1 MMDTAR
7 SAPTPTISGL
17 NLERVVGRGPS
28 SIIYRASHGMET
40 VAVEVSELSGEEISP
55 EQRRQF
61 LRQGC
66 LTASLDH
73 PTIPDVFEVDTTES
87 GRPYVAREYI
97 AGQILEESIVDSAL
111 SAQALIEFGYRLA
124 DGLHEVHRRGL
135 HHRDIHPEN
144 ILVDTDNIPHLVNFG
159 VGTPGERRSVER
171 SSSSLPYVSPQEA
184 DHDQSGADARSDLY
198 SLGGV
203 LYFCATT
210 KPPFDPDT
218 APDERPAD
226 GARITE
232 LLVEQ
237 RPDIDDQFATL
248 VGELLNADPAQRPPS
263 AEAVVRRLLP
273 LVDTD
278 STDEVSQPPVVRR
291 AELQRLLAIW
301 SDATEGHQLQ
311 SVVVDGPTGSGKSHL
326 ADAVARRADREGAT
340 HLSVSLR
347 EFEPHPFAAVQR
359 LIQPLIDDFDNCDES
374 RKHQIRRAVEGALDN
389 RAELVTRAIPS
400 IARLL
405 SRQPPTSITDGAGH
419 RSRLLYDAIAS
430 LLRRLASIG
439 PGMVIVI
446 DNSHWLDEST
456 RRIIEHLTNSAPDAP
471 ILLVAISDRT
481 MLEHNR
487 RSGELST
494 ALSLDHN
501 ITLGELDAPEIRRLV
516 CERLGD
522 TSVDAALID
531 GVRRASDGN
540 AYFIE
545 SYLGALLDAAAIR
558 PHWNQWSLDDEAMQQ
573 LELPATIPELIDVHL
588 SSLRDTT
595 RELLSWI
602 ALFESPP
609 SPQDLI
615 DCSGIDASAI
625 DTAGREAMTAGLLE
639 TEPDGRWRV
648 ADDTLRTRL
657 IQCLDSRQRRRRH
670 QRIAITLAERG
681 DSSEFI
687 FPIARHFARGE
698 TDQTPGRAI
707 SANHRAGT
715 VARRH
720 CAFEQALSCLTEA
733 ARIAEQQDIEPE
745 RQLHADIGEVAVR
758 TGHLD
763 IARRHLDAAIRATDD
778 PVERARLRTSVIGM
792 HSTAL
797 KVDRA
802 KEEIRRAFSDLGE
815 PAPRRRPV
823 DIASTLSK
831 WSRAELTTR
840 FPGLKSI
847 LHPSHDDASRRRR
860 EVLMEL
866 YSVSTRVA
874 YLDFDEAR
882 FVQLMMRHHDLAAQL
897 DAPAELAKTHISLA
911 FVAANIGSDRWYQFH
926 HRQAREQARRASDRS
941 IDGAVDVIEAMSL
954 ELRGNIREASQMME
968 TTVVDH
974 GHWIDAWEY
983 TSGTLILVGKAC
995 LRGQFRKALDIAEQA
1010 IRQLRTRQEQSD
1022 SQQGFLFT
1030 AIAAMA
1036 LMPMSVLGE
1045 TEDADDYLKL
1055 CDQYFENTD
1064 EKLYYHA
1071 VIHHALVGYHFAEG
1085 NDDAVIDHME
1095 SVFELPMSFPDIPY
1109 FLRSFLVWRAW
1120 FLLRRARRQ
1129 RRRGDTPELDELRVA
1144 IDELRAGS
1152 RTAIYEAY
1160 CELFS
1165 AGLADLEDRRGDI
1178 DGHLNDARR
1187 LADDIGMP
1195 IIHFEIA
1202 VLRARLQTRR
1212 GANDIALQYVR
1223 RAQRLADD
1231 SGWTEPLRRLQS
1243 EFEAIADRSSP
1254 VNTTSSPGRA
1264 VDGGTDHRLRLVDR
1278 ARRRL
1283 QTTGDD
1289 EAALSEMLHE
1299 FADAVG
1305 ASRALLFRCEDEHLA
1320 LEETSAGAIDS
1331 PADRPSDSSRPGDW
1345 ARGVIDQVFATE
1357 QPLVVVTPRQ
1367 GRRWDEHA
1375 FGDGLQ
1381 SAVAIPISTAQ
1392 RLSGILY
1399 LDSAEEQRFDSGD
1412 VELLQLLTPALIA
1425 IWQTLRADALH
1436 DELERT
1442 GQQRTTLLE
1451 HATRAVGIG
1460 LTIVTPDQELKTASP
1475 IVYTLAQPWGSL
1487 PQWWRQIEPRCQWD
1501 HTKMCSQCG
1510 ELEFLGTAIADVTT
1524 PDGTR
1529 HIFELTSTGH
1539 GHELTDAPTDHMV
1552 LVQDA
1557 TDRISAQEELEA
1569 LNDELVDARDE
1580 AMAASRAK
1588 SSFLANM
1595 SHELRTPLNAII
1607 GYSEM
1612 LLEEADDSDSQMLQD
1627 LRRIQVSGKHLLELV
1642 SDILNLS
1649 KIETGRLDL
1658 DVRPI
1663 QLRALIDDIA
1673 DTALQLVSDR
1683 GNSLVVDDAPPVEI
1697 VNDETKLRQVLLNL
1711 LGNAAKFTEGGEIH
1725 LGIDLEDAPQDSD
1738 ADRWLRF
1745 DVSDD
1750 GIGMSDEEL
1759 ESLFEAFYQATPG
1772 SVSQHGGTGLGLTIS
1787 QRFCELMGGTID
1799 VDSTKGVGTTF
1810 TIQIPQFVDG

>member
-7 SAPTPTISGL
+7 SAPKPTISGL

-40 VAVEVSELSGEEISP
+40 VAVEISALASDELSP

-66 LTASLDH
+66 LTASLNH
-73 PTIPDVFEVDTTES
+73 PTIPEVFEVDTTDS

-97 AGQILEESIVDSAL
+97 AGQILEESIGETVL
-111 SAQALIEFGYRLA
+111 SPEALIEFGYRIA
-124 DGLHEVHRRGL
+124 DGLHSVHRRGL
-135 HHRDIHPEN
+135 IHGDIHPYN
-144 ILVDTDNIPHLVNFG
+144 ILVDTDDIPHLVNFG
-159 VGTPGERRSVER
+159 VDTPGHER
-171 SSSSLPYVSPQEA
+171 SIERLPYVSPEA
-184 DHDQSGADARSDLY
+184 VELEDSGADARSDLY

-203 LYFCATT
+203 LYFCATARS
-210 KPPFDPDT
+210 PFDADT
-218 APDERPAD
+218 DPGDQPPG
-226 GARITE
+226 GARIAE
-232 LLVEQ
+232 LLAEQ
-237 RPDIDDQFATL
+237 RPDIDDRCAIL
-248 VGELLNADPAQRPPS
+248 IGELLRTDPAKRPPS
-263 AEAVVRRLLP
+263 ARAIVRQLQP
-273 LVDTD
+273 VVDT
-278 STDEVSQPPVVRR
+278 SEIETSQPPVVRR
-291 AELQRLLAIW
+291 AELQQLLAMW
-301 SDATEGHQLQ
+301 SDVTEGRQLQ
-311 SVVVDGPTGSGKSHL
+311 SVVVEGPTGSGKSHL
-326 ADAVARRADREGAT
+326 IDAVARRADREGAT

-347 EFEPHPFAAVQR
+347 EFEPHPLAAVQR
-359 LIQPLIDDFDNCDES
+359 LLQTLIDDFDDSDES
-374 RKHQIRRAVEGALDN
+374 RKQQIRSAVDAAPDDQF
-389 RAELVTRAIPS
+389 ELVIQAIPS
-400 IARLL
+400 ISRLRSESPSV
-405 SRQPPTSITDGAGH
+405 SRTDTPRH

-439 PGMVIVI
+439 PGMIVVI
-446 DNSHWLDEST
+446 DNAHRLDETT
-456 RRIIEHLTNSAPDAP
+456 RRIFEHLTTLDEAAPVF
-471 ILLVAISDRT
+471 LVAISDQT
-481 MLEHNR
+481 MLPESRHNGD
-487 RSGELST
+487 SPT
-494 ALSLDHN
+494 ALSLNHN
-501 ITLGELDAPEIRRLV
+501 IPLGELDAPEIRRLV
-516 CERLGD
+516 SERLGD
-522 TSVDAALID
+522 TSVDAALIER
-531 GVRRASDGN
+531 VRQASDGN

-558 PHWNQWSLDDEAMQQ
+558 PHWNQWSLDDQAIQQ
-573 LELPATIPELIDVHL
+573 LELPETIAELIDHRL
-588 SSLRDTT
+588 SSLRDST
-595 RELLSWI
+595 RELLTWI

-609 SPQDLI
+609 SRRDLV
-615 DCSGIDASAI
+615 DSSGIDTATI
-625 DTAGREAMTAGLLE
+625 DAAAREAMTAGLME
-639 TEPDGRWRV
+639 VDPDGRWRLTD
-648 ADDTLRTRL
+648 APLRGRL
-657 IQCLDSRQRRRRH
+657 VESTGVDERRRRH
-670 QRIAITLAERG
+670 QRIALTLSGRADSG
-681 DSSEFI
+681 DFI

-698 TDQTPGRAI
+698 TDQTPQRAI
-707 SANHRAGT
+707 TANHRAGT

-720 CAFEQALSCLTEA
+720 CAFEQSLNCLTEA
-733 ARIAEQQDIEPE
+733 VAIAEQHDIEPT

-763 IARRHLDAAIRATDD
+763 VARRHLDAAIGATDD

-802 KEEIRRAFSDLGE
+802 KEEIRRAFWDLDE
-815 PAPRRRPV
+815 PLPQRRPV
-823 DIASTLSK
+823 DIASTLSQ

-840 FPGLKSI
+840 FPSLKSI
-847 LHPSHDDASRRRR
+847 LHSSHDDASRRQL

-866 YSVSTRVA
+866 YAVSTRVA
-874 YLDFDEAR
+874 YLDFDETR
-882 FVQLMMRHHDLAAQL
+882 FVQLMMRNHNLAVQL
-897 DAPAELAKTHISLA
+897 DAPSELAKTHISLA
-911 FVAANIGSDRWYQFH
+911 FVAANIGSDRWYKSHQQ
-926 HRQAREQARRASDRS
+926 RAREQAQRASDRS
-941 IDGAVDVIEAMSL
+941 IDGAVDIIEAMSM
-954 ELRGNIREASQMME
+954 ELRGNIRGASQMME

-995 LRGQFRKALDIAEQA
+995 LRGHFRKALDIAEQA
-1010 IRQLRTRQEQSD
+1010 IRQLRTRQDQLD

-1036 LMPMSVLGE
+1036 LMPMSILGE
-1045 TEDADDYLKL
+1045 TKQADDYLKL
-1055 CDQYFENTD
+1055 CDQYFANTD

-1071 VIHHALVGYHFAEG
+1071 VIHHALVGYHLVEA
-1085 NDDAVIDHME
+1085 NDDAVVDHME
-1095 SVFELPMSFPDIPY
+1095 SVFQLPMSFPDIPY

-1129 RRRGDTPELDELRVA
+1129 RRRDNTVELDELRDA
-1144 IDELRAGS
+1144 IDDLRAGS
-1152 RTAIYEAY
+1152 RTSIYEAY

-1165 AGLADLEDRRGDI
+1165 AGLADLEERRGDI
-1178 DGHLNDARR
+1178 DAHLVDARR
-1187 LADDIGMP
+1187 LADDVGMP

-1202 VLRARLQTRR
+1202 VFRARLQARR
-1212 GANDIALQYVR
+1212 GADDIAMSYLR
-1223 RAQRLADD
+1223 RARQLARD
-1231 SGWTEPLRRLQS
+1231 SGWTAYLRRLRT
-1243 EFEAIADRSSP
+1243 EFDALEDHASTVDTAASTD
-1254 VNTTSSPGRA
+1254 RA
-1264 VDGGTDHRLRLVDR
+1264 VDEDTDHRLNFVDR

-1289 EAALSEMLHE
+1289 NAALSEMLHE

-1305 ASRALLFRCEDEHLA
+1305 ASRALLFRREDEHLT
-1320 LEETSAGAIDS
+1320 LEQTSDDAVVSPRDDLSDS
-1331 PADRPSDSSRPGDW
+1331 GRPSNW

-1357 QPLVVVTPRQ
+1357 QPLVVATARQ
-1367 GRRWDEHA
+1367 GRRWDEQA
-1375 FGDGLQ
+1375 FGDELQ
-1381 SAVAIPISTAQ
+1381 SAVAIPLSTAR

-1399 LDSAEEQRFDSGD
+1399 LDGSKEQLFDDGD

-1425 IWQTLRADALH
+1425 IWQTLRADTLH
-1436 DELERT
+1436 DELQRT

-1460 LTIVTPDQELKTASP
+1460 LTILTPDQELKTASP

-1487 PQWWRQIEPRCQWD
+1487 PQWWRQVEPRCQWD

-1510 ELEFLGTAIADVTT
+1510 ELEFLGTALADVTT
-1524 PDGTR
+1524 SDGER

-1539 GHELTDAPTDHMV
+1539 GHELTDEPTDHMV

-1557 TDRISAQEELEA
+1557 TDRISAQEELET

-1658 DVRPI
+1658 DIRPI
-1663 QLRALIDDIA
+1663 QLPALIDDIA
-1673 DTALQLVSDR
+1673 DTALQLVSER
-1683 GNSLVVDDAPPVEI
+1683 GNTLVVDDAPPVEI

-1711 LGNAAKFTEGGEIH
+1711 LGNAAKFTEGGEIR
-1725 LGIDLEDAPQDSD
+1725 LGIDVDDDSQPSG
-1738 ADRWLRF
+1738 DRWLRF
-1745 DVSDD
+1745 HVTDD

-1772 SVSQHGGTGLGLTIS
+1772 SVSEHGGTGLGLTIS

-1799 VDSTKGVGTTF
+1799 VDSTEGVGTTF
-1810 TIQIPQFVDG
+1810 TIRIPCVVDA